1 MDCSLYSKSSGK
13 EINKSNFS
21 NQQNLKTTVSFHFLL
36 GKIPLSPD
44 LLKKY
49 LPFDRITWKF
59 KMLFFGTAKPP
70 MRERE
75 RERER
80 ERTEPAAD
88 LSASAWFVTFVK
100 STQY

>member
-59 KMLFFGTAKPP
+59 KMLFF
-70 MRERE
+70 R

-80 ERTEPAAD
+80 ERTEPAAG